1 MSRQKDDTESSKS
14 TEIKEE
20 EIKKA
25 EELLEQ
31 VIRGTRIED
40 DLFGDEGVDI
50 TLTPVC
56 AESAN
61 QPESE

>member
-40 DLFGDEGVDI
+40 DLFGDKGVDI